1 MNTLFLLVL
10 AGLAVFIANWL
21 YQKNK
26 KKKEHRLIPP
36 YIEALH
42 LLLDGKQAE
51 AVEKLKKTI
60 REDTDNI
67 MAYIKLGDMF
77 REQGDPVRAAKIHRN
92 LLIRGDLTQ
101 EETELTFQHLIL
113 DYCDANLFNRA
124 IDIAERLIQKN
135 KKNIASQKLLLSLYE
150 KKGDWDKAF
159 FYRQT
164 LNKWLKRKDQDILA
178 LYKVQVGIALT
189 RNQQEREG
197 RIRFREALR
206 LHKKCVLAYLNWGD
220 SYRRE
225 GRNEDAFRV
234 WREFVKKVPEWAHL
248 AFDRLKDVLYDLGLY
263 SELEEIYLEILQ
275 KKPKDPAS
283 SINLVDLY
291 WKQGRTEK
299 ALALCRK
306 TVEEHPENM
315 QCRHLLIQLLHE
327 RGEDSE
333 AVGEALRLTESE
345 AVAVYA
351 CPACGEK
358 GKEPLWYCPHCGQ
371 WNSYST
377 KPTR

>member
-1 MNTLFLLVL
+1 MSATFLLIL
-10 AGLAVFIANWL
+10 AGVAAFAAYHF

-26 KKKEHRLIPP
+26 KKEPRQIPP

-42 LLLDGKQAE
+42 LLLDGKQTE

-60 REDTDNI
+60 RDDTDNI
-67 MAYIKLGDMF
+67 MAYLKLGDIF
-77 REQGDPVRAAKIHRN
+77 REQGDPVRAAKIHKN

-101 EETELTFQHLIL
+101 QETELTYQHLIQ
-113 DYCDANLFNRA
+113 DYCDANLLNRA
-124 IDIAERLIQKN
+124 IEIAERLIQKN

-178 LYKVQVGIALT
+178 LYKVQVGVDLAKKG
-189 RNQQEREG
+189 QEREA

-206 LHKKCVLAYLNWGD
+206 LHKKCVPAYLHWGD

-234 WREFVKKVPEWAHL
+234 WREFIKKVPEWAHL
-248 AFDRLKDVLYDLGLY
+248 AFDRLKNVLYDLGFY

-275 KKPKDPAS
+275 KKPKDPAA
-283 SINLVDLY
+283 SINLIDLY
-291 WKQGRTEK
+291 WKQGRTQK
-299 ALALCRK
+299 ALTLCRK
-306 TVEEHPENM
+306 TVEEHPENNR
-315 QCRHLLIQLLHE
+315 CRRLLIRLLHE
-327 RGEDSE
+327 RGEDTA
-333 AVGEALRLTESE
+333 AVEEALRMTEAEIDVVFS
-345 AVAVYA
+345 
-351 CPACGEK
+351 CPGCEEK
-358 GKEPLWYCPHCGQ
+358 GKEPLWYCPRCGR
-371 WNSYST
+371 WNSYLT
-377 KPTR
+377 KPVR